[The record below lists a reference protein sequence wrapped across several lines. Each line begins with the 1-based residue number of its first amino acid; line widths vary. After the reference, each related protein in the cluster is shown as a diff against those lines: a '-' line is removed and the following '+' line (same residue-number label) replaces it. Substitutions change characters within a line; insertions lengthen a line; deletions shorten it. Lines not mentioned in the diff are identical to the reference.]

1 MDGQE
6 LAERVARQIRKLP
19 QDRESLMKAVVGAFS
34 AQELLGERL
43 DQLLG
48 TVIHCILWRTQYVA
62 SRGEQGFSGNTITF
76 AVARTLLKWERDVI
90 EAEQQELLLGTRL
103 HVLVT
108 KTEDGWTADVDE
120 AD

>member
-6 LAERVARQIRKLP
+6 LAERIALQIRKLP

-48 TVIHCILWRTQYVA
+48 SVAQCILWRTQYVA
-62 SRGEQGFSGNTITF
+62 KQREKGCFGKTITAAAAR
-76 AVARTLLKWERDVI
+76 AVLNWEREVI
-90 EAEQQELLLGTRL
+90 ETEQHDMLLGTRL

-108 KTEDGWTADVDE
+108 KTDKGWTAQVTQED
-120 AD
+120 